1 MRTALF
7 SAVFLI
13 SGMHVYAQ
21 TIWNDVVNIQTVGTY
36 NVNAVIYTPQNYSP
50 STKKYPLVIFS
61 HGTGEAGTDINLLYN
76 TGLPYVLKNG
86 YKPFFDFIM
95 IAPQRSSYSFPPDWL
110 PGILKDAQ
118 KRFPID
124 TTRIYLTGLSA
135 GGWDCFGSQLNVDSL
150 LGSRIAA
157 IVICSGATQ
166 DANMNNMSWWGLSK
180 TPLWAVVGD
189 QDSFYPYNVNMVNSI
204 NSKAPSTAAL
214 TVRAGYGH
222 GGWNDIYSGI
232 VKTANNQNM
241 YQWLYGFTR
250 TTSSIQPQPLPI
262 KARSLT
268 VNHNADGSYTAS
280 FIASASTS
288 TKEFVMMYSANGKDF
303 IPVKVV
309 IPDMLAEKTY
319 TFNFKIPQP

>member
-1 MRTALF
+1 MKKLF
-7 SAVFLI
+7 LYFLFI
-13 SGMHVYAQ
+13 ITGFNLAAQ
-21 TIWNDVVNIQTVGTY
+21 TLWNDVVNIQTVGTY
-36 NVNAVIYTPQNYSP
+36 NVNAVMYKPANYDP
-50 STKKYPLVIFS
+50 TKKYPLVIFS

-110 PGILKDAQ
+110 PGILKDAE

-135 GGWDCFGSQLNVDSL
+135 GGWDCFGSQLNVDST
-150 LGSRIAA
+150 LGQRIAA

-166 DANMNNMSWWGLSK
+166 DANMNNMNWWGISK

-204 NSKAPSTAAL
+204 NSKAPVASL
-214 TVRAGYGH
+214 TVRPGYGH
-222 GGWNDIYSGI
+222 GGWNDIYSGL
-232 VKTANNQNM
+232 VKTANSQNM
-241 YQWLYGFTR
+241 WQWLYGFTR
-250 TTSSIQPQPLPI
+250 TTSSIQPQPLPV
-262 KARSLT
+262 KTHSLS
-268 VNHNADGSYTAS
+268 VIHNTDGSFTAS

-288 TKEFVMMYSANGKDF
+288 TKEFVMMYSNDGKNF
-303 IPVKVV
+303 IPVKVI

-319 TFNFKIPQP
+319 TFNFKLP